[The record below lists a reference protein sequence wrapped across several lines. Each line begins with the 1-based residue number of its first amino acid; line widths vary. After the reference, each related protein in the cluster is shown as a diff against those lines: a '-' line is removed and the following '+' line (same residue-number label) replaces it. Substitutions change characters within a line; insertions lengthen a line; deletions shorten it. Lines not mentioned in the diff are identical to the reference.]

1 MAWMKPRFSKKKVSK
16 AGSILKAEDNTHPE
30 YEWAIDVLTNWR
42 SIHGYPINTFQST
55 LRDKLYKIDRDAL
68 VAQRL
73 KRSPSVISKL
83 QRFDSMQLHRMN
95 DIAGIRAVVKNLTK
109 VRELEKS
116 YKNGRLKHELV
127 SEKDYI
133 ENPKDTGYRGIHL
146 VYRYKNDKAP
156 DYDGLHV
163 ELQIRTRLQHAWATA
178 VETMGTF
185 LNQAL
190 KSSEGPDEWLSF
202 FALAGSA
209 IAHLEES
216 SPVPGYES
224 LDKIATFK
232 QVLQACDTLDVE
244 NRLDAFSVAAESIHK
259 DHQAGNY
266 HLITL
271 DLEEKLVYIN
281 SYGRRKLGEA
291 NEEYA
296 KIERDIANG
305 KPFQVVLVAAGPIE
319 SLRKA
324 YPNYFLDTH
333 EFLKQIKRMRRSV
346 EKDAS
351 KKKQADV

>member
-1 MAWMKPRFSKKKVSK
+1 MAWVKPRYSKKKVSK
-16 AGSILKAEDNTHPE
+16 AGSILKAEDTSHPK
-30 YEWAIDVLTNWR
+30 YEWAVEVLTNWR

-55 LRDKLYKIDRDAL
+55 LRDKLYKIDREAL

-83 QRFDSMQLHRMN
+83 KRFDSMQLHRMN
-95 DIAGIRAVVKNLTK
+95 DIAGIRAVVKNTSK

-133 ENPKDTGYRGIHL
+133 EKPKGTGYRGIHL
-146 VYRYKNDKAP
+146 VYRYRNAKAN

-163 ELQIRTRLQHAWATA
+163 EIQIRTRLQHAWATA

-185 LNQAL
+185 LNHAL
-190 KSSEGPDEWLSF
+190 KSSEGPDEWLGF
-202 FALAGSA
+202 FSLAGSA
-209 IAHLEES
+209 IAHLEGCT
-216 SPVPGYES
+216 PVPGYES
-224 LDKIATFK
+224 LDKISTFK
-232 QVLQACDTLDVE
+232 KVLQACETLDIE
-244 NRLDAFSVAAESIHK
+244 DRLDAFSVAAESIHK

-266 HLITL
+266 HLVTL
-271 DLEEKLVYIN
+271 DLDKKLVYIN

-296 KIERDIANG
+296 KIEKEIADG
-305 KPFQVVLVAAGPIE
+305 RPLQVVLVAAGPIE

-333 EFLKQIKRMRRSV
+333 EFLKQIKRMRRTV
-346 EKDAS
+346 EKDANKVS
-351 KKKQADV
+351 NPKS